1 MFPVVYEI
9 PYHYANPVTGRAQV
23 PALPSLAAQM
33 ADYPVAPAFAVPAP
47 RAQTTNGMPASIAA
61 ALREIGPRIDGAK
74 TTPLYA
80 PLQAREPYA
89 GVTVQRDAVYGPH
102 ERHRVNVFT
111 GNDDK
116 RGKPVLVFIHGGG
129 FRGGAK
135 SAPDSPF
142 YDNIGVWAAGQ
153 GLVGITINYRLAP
166 QYQYPAGIE
175 DLTRLVDW
183 LKAHAADYGGDPQQI
198 ILWGHSAGGAHVGDY
213 LAHTAKPGVAGAV
226 LMSGIYTLGSTVSVW
241 KDYYGEDVSQYAARE
256 SLQLL
261 ARSPVPLL
269 ITHAELDPESFIS
282 DAVALVRARAA
293 TGLPYQQFRAPGH
306 SHISESYSVGSGD
319 QTVTTPIIEFVR
331 SLKAVR

>member
-9 PYHYANPVTGRAQV
+9 PYHYANPVSGRTQ
-23 PALPSLAAQM
+23 LPSLQPLAAQM
-33 ADYPVAPAFAVPAP
+33 ASYPIPPAFAVPAA
-47 RAQTTNGMPASIAA
+47 RAQATGGMPASIAA

-89 GVTVQRDAVYGPH
+89 GVTVQRDAAYGPH

-111 GNDDK
+111 GNDGK
-116 RGKPVLVFIHGGG
+116 RGKPVLVFVHGGG

-166 QYQYPAGIE
+166 QFQYPAGIE
-175 DLTRLVDW
+175 DLTRLVAW

-198 ILWGHSAGGAHVGDY
+198 ILWGHSAGGAHVADY
-213 LAHTAKPGVAGAV
+213 LAHTTQPGVAGAV

-282 DAVALVRARAA
+282 DAAALVRARAA
-293 TGLPYQQFRAPGH
+293 TGLPYQQFRAAGH

-331 SLKAVR
+331 SLKATR